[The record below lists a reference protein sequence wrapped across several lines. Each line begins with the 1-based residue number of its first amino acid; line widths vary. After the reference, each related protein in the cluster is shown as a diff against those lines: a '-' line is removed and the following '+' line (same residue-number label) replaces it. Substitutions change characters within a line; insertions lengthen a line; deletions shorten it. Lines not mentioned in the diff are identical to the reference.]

1 MRGIRIGNIV
11 STQDGKHRGKILNIW
26 NGLDQ
31 CDMMTVKVRLQEEN
45 GNIYICEIDDIVIV

>member
-1 MRGIRIGNIV
+1 MRGIRIGDIV

-31 CDMMTVKVRLQEEN
+31 CDMMIIKVRLQEEN

>member
-1 MRGIRIGNIV
+1 MRGIRIGDIV

>member
-1 MRGIRIGNIV
+1 MRGIRIGDIV

-31 CDMMTVKVRLQEEN
+31 CDMMTIKVRLQEEN

>member
-11 STQDGKHRGKILNIW
+11 STKDGKHKGKILNIW

-31 CDMMTVKVRLQEEN
+31 CDMMTIKVRLQEED
-45 GNIYICEIDDIVIV
+45 GNIYICEIDDIAIV